1 MDKLKVCFVGIGS
14 IAMRHIRNLS
24 DICIEDGIN
33 LTIDALRSGSRAIP
47 EDIAA
52 RLDRSYMDAAELP
65 AGYDVVFITN
75 PTELHLDALKATHDK
90 ARHFFIEKPV
100 TSYSKLSEAEDVA
113 YRPDSVYYVACPLR
127 YTNVIQ
133 YLREHLNLSDVIC
146 ARCISSSYLPDWR
159 PDVDYRDTYSAHKAL
174 GGGVSIDLIHEWD
187 YIQYLFGKP
196 SRIVYACGRKSHL
209 EIDCE
214 DYAVYIAEYSDK
226 IIELHLDYFGR
237 KTMREIMI
245 FTHEETI
252 IADLV
257 KSRICFLKA
266 GTVIDF
272 SEKRDDYQRRELR
285 HFLSL
290 LDADHPGWNAV
301 PEACRTLS
309 YTQGVVK

>member
-14 IAMRHIRNLS
+14 IAMRHIRNLG
-24 DICIEDGIN
+24 DICREGGID
-33 LTIDALRSGSRAIP
+33 LTIDALSSGSRAIP
-47 EDIAA
+47 EDVAV
-52 RLDRSYMDAAELP
+52 RLSHSYADAAELP
-65 AGYDVVFITN
+65 SGYDAIFITN

-100 TSYSKLSEAEDVA
+100 TSYARLSEAEDVP

-133 YLREHLNLSDVIC
+133 YLKEHLNTADVIC
-146 ARCISSSYLPDWR
+146 ARGISSSYLPDWR
-159 PDVDYRDTYSAHKAL
+159 PGVDYRDTYSAHKAL

-187 YIQYLFGKP
+187 YLQYLFGEPAK
-196 SRIVYACGRKSHL
+196 IVYACGKKSRL

-214 DYAVYIAEYSDK
+214 DYAVYIADYNDK

-237 KTMREIMI
+237 KTIREIMI

-252 IADLV
+252 VADLI
-257 KSRICFLKA
+257 KSRISFLNA

-272 SEKRDDYQRRELR
+272 SEKRDDFQRRELR
-285 HFLSL
+285 HFLGL
-290 LDADHPGWNAV
+290 LDADHPGWNSV
-301 PEACRTLS
+301 QEACRTLN